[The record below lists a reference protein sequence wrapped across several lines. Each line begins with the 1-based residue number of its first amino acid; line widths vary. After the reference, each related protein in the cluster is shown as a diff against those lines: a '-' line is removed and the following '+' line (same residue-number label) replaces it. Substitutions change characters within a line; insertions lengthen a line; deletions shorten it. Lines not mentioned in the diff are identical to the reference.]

1 MAQMALGPGQ
11 TVLAIILLAVL
22 IVGAVRSYLPHYKH
36 VASPK
41 DILAMEANPR
51 IELKIGG
58 MTCSH
63 CRMAVE
69 RALKEVPGSEAVD
82 VDLHAGRAVVAGAAG
97 PEELVKAVESVGY
110 TAEVLAKA
118 PGEQAV

>member
-1 MAQMALGPGQ
+1 
-11 TVLAIILLAVL
+11 
-22 IVGAVRSYLPHYKH
+22 
-36 VASPK
+36 
-41 DILAMEANPR
+41 MEANPR

-69 RALKEVPGSEAVD
+69 RALREVPGIEAVD
-82 VDLHAGRAVVAGAAG
+82 VDLHAGRAVIAGAAG
-97 PEELVKAVESVGY
+97 LEELVKAVESVGY
-110 TAEVLAKA
+110 TAKVLAKA